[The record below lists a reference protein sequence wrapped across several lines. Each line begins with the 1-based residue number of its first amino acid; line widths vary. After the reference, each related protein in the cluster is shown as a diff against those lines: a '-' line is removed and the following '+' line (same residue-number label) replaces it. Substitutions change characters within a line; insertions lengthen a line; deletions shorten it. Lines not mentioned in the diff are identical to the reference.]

1 MRINYEVP
9 GVSRFI
15 DIYFIPLS
23 QPIINPISL
32 GLLSRITLTPCLLE
46 PYRNPPSLDEVCSCL
61 QKELYARANF
71 QRQAKLNNQRWTE
84 EELPR
89 LWIIAPTVSNNIL
102 NYFGGALHSDW
113 VDGIYFFVSGL
124 RTAVIAANKLPPTQE
139 TLLLRIFGNGEVQAQ
154 AFAEISALPINDS
167 RRSTV
172 MQLLS
177 TWKLNIEITGE
188 VDTEDEELMMILS
201 RAYQEWERETE
212 LRGMERGM
220 LTGMERGMERGM
232 ELGVERGQ
240 NLLVEN
246 LLRGRFGKLDEQLL
260 AIIPSLLALNP
271 EQYTALL
278 LQLSSMSREELLAR
292 FQTSN

>member
-1 MRINYEVP
+1 
-9 GVSRFI
+9 
-15 DIYFIPLS
+15 
-23 QPIINPISL
+23 
-32 GLLSRITLTPCLLE
+32 
-46 PYRNPPSLDEVCSCL
+46 L

-89 LWIIAPTVSNNIL
+89 LWIVAPTVSNNIL

-154 AFAEISALPINDS
+154 AFAEISALPINDN

-188 VDTEDEELMMILS
+188 MDTEDEELMMILS

-246 LLRGRFGKLDEQLL
+246 LLRGRFGELDEQLL

-278 LQLSSMSREELLAR
+278 LQLSSISREEFLAR
-292 FQTSN
+292 FQTSS